1 MVYNAEQ
8 TRDFAQQQFAFLLV
22 EQTDHC
28 LTLTLNR
35 PAQKNAL
42 HPVLVNEL
50 AFAFSYAHHNPD
62 IWVVV
67 LAATGNV
74 FCAGADLKA
83 FMQSDDIPSSIPVP
97 AEQVIIGDLFK
108 QLHKPCIANIH
119 APVYAGGLLLV
130 GGCTHVIAAP
140 NVTFALPEVKRGI
153 FPFQVME
160 SLLAIMP
167 ARKVLDW
174 CMRAQTLTAADA
186 LQYGLVT
193 QIVDDTQQAVADL
206 VAEICQYAPL
216 AISKGLKAYSEV
228 QQLPDQDRHRYLYAM
243 LMETLSTEDAMEGIM
258 AFQQKRSPVWK
269 GK

>member
-1 MVYNAEQ
+1 MVYSAEQ
-8 TRDFAQQQFAFLLV
+8 TRDFAQQKFAFLLV

-28 LTLTLNR
+28 LNLTLNR

-50 AFAFSYAHHNPD
+50 AFALSYAHHNSD

-108 QLHKPCIANIH
+108 QLHKPCIANVH

-130 GGCTHVIAAP
+130 GGCTHVVAAP
-140 NVTFALPEVKRGI
+140 SVTFALPEVKRGI

-160 SLLAIMP
+160 SLLSIMP

-174 CMRAQTLTAADA
+174 CMRAQTLTATDA
-186 LQYGLVT
+186 LEYGLVT
-193 QIVDDTQQAVADL
+193 QITDNTQQAVADL

-216 AISKGLKAYSEV
+216 AINKGLKAYSEI
-228 QQLPDQDRHRYLYAM
+228 QQMPAQERHRYLHTM

-258 AFQQKRSPVWK
+258 AFQQKRPPIWK